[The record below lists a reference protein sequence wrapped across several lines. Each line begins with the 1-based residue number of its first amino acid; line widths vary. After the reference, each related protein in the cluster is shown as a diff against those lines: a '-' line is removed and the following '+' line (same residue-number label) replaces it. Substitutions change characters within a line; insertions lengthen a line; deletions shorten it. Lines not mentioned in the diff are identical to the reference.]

1 MNILKTA
8 AHKLSLNLSKR
19 QLEQFEEYYQELVE
33 WNRRMNLTS
42 VTGHDDVLITHF
54 LDSLTVIPELHNIT
68 ADKALRIIDVGSGA
82 GFPGIPLRIALT
94 DIRLTL
100 LESTMKKVRFLSHV
114 TDKLGLDNVEII
126 TGRAENL
133 ARDKQYRESF
143 DIVLSRALAPLSVLV
158 ELTMPLCKIGG
169 QVIALKKGDIR
180 EEISAANK
188 AIVALGGESREI
200 QPVQIEEFTDN
211 RCLVIINKIWET
223 PDKYPRR
230 PGIPAKRPVS

>member
-1 MNILKTA
+1 
-8 AHKLSLNLSKR
+8 
-19 QLEQFEEYYQELVE
+19 
-33 WNRRMNLTS
+33 
-42 VTGHDDVLITHF
+42 
-54 LDSLTVIPELHNIT
+54 
-68 ADKALRIIDVGSGA
+68 
-82 GFPGIPLRIALT
+82 
-94 DIRLTL
+94 
-100 LESTMKKVRFLSHV
+100 MKKVRFLSHV